1 MAGRGDPP
9 EEPPESQADG
19 EDEYRALVFDESF
32 VRAARLQE
40 FSAQERM
47 GEHARAVRSVPR
59 RPPRKG
65 PGLVGTLVVL
75 VALAFAS
82 AVYIGFRQP
91 LPDPALGRAE
101 PLQATVVPL
110 APRGAV
116 PGGSPRSLIEHG
128 PAAHF
133 RIGSAGINLPAVR
146 RTENFSE
153 TQIMAALATAK
164 DFLVESSLDPD
175 VLGGRETG
183 TVKALLD
190 PDQAAEFDL
199 SMGSASGDDRHPAAG
214 WLVRFDPAR
223 AELADPA
230 IRVYGTLAYT
240 ETDAGRLEV
249 VADHT
254 FTYALRPA
262 VDGPRQADG
271 ASLFTVHRL
280 LHFRFDRDDL
290 RLHRL
295 ELRTAYVQ
303 AGPQSCSSGASPA
316 LRPLLAGERADP
328 AGPAGTDPYATG
340 TPAGGLCGTLEISPP
355 LGQAPPAPASPS
367 PASPASPISV
377 SPSLESGPAPRPVP
391 SPWPDPGRILRGAG
405 GA

>member
-9 EEPPESQADG
+9 EEQPESPADG
-19 EDEYRALVFDESF
+19 EDEYRSLVFDESF

-47 GEHARAVRSVPR
+47 GEHARAVRSLPR
-59 RPPRKG
+59 RSSHKS
-65 PGLVGTLVVL
+65 PGLATTMVVL
-75 VALAFAS
+75 VALAFAT
-82 AVYIGFRQP
+82 AVYVGFRQP
-91 LPDPALGRAE
+91 LPPPLPGRAE

-116 PGGSPRSLIEHG
+116 PGGTPGSLIEHG

-133 RIGSAGINLPAVR
+133 RVGAAGINLPAVR
-146 RTENFSE
+146 RTDNFSVS
-153 TQIMAALATAK
+153 QVMAALATAK
-164 DFLVESSLDPD
+164 DFLVESSLNPD
-175 VLGGRETG
+175 VLDGQETG

-199 SMGSASGDDRHPAAG
+199 SMEGPAGDGRHPAAG
-214 WLVRFDPAR
+214 WLVRFDPAH

-230 IRVYGTLAYT
+230 IRVFGTLAYS
-240 ETDAGRLEV
+240 ETDASRLEV

-254 FTYALRPA
+254 FTYAVRP
-262 VDGPRQADG
+262 VVNGPQQADG

-303 AGPQSCSSGASPA
+303 AGPESCSSGTAPA

-328 AGPAGTDPYATG
+328 AGPGGTDPYATG
-340 TPAGGLCGTLEISPP
+340 TPSGGLCGTLEISPP
-355 LGQAPPAPASPS
+355 LGQAPPALRAPVYP
-367 PASPASPISV
+367 
-377 SPSLESGPAPRPVP
+377 GPR
-391 SPWPDPGRILRGAG
+391 LT
-405 GA
+405 

>member
-1 MAGRGDPP
+1 MAGRADPP
-9 EEPPESQADG
+9 EEPPENPAGG
-19 EDEYRALVFDESF
+19 EDEYRSLVFDESF

-47 GEHARAVRSVPR
+47 GEHARAVRSLPR
-59 RPPRKG
+59 RSSRKG
-65 PGLVGTLVVL
+65 PGLATTLIVL
-75 VALAFAS
+75 VALAFAT

-91 LPDPALGRAE
+91 LPTPVLGRAQ
-101 PLQATVVPL
+101 PLEATVVPL

-116 PGGSPRSLIEHG
+116 PGGTPQSLIERG

-133 RIGSAGINLPAVR
+133 RIGAAGINLPAVR
-146 RTENFSE
+146 RTDDYSATEV
-153 TQIMAALATAK
+153 MAALATVK
-164 DFLVESSLDPD
+164 DFLVESSLNPD
-175 VLGGRETG
+175 VLGGRETE

-199 SMGSASGDDRHPAAG
+199 STDSPSGDARHPAAG

-223 AELADPA
+223 TELADPT
-230 IRVYGTLAYT
+230 IRVFGTLAYS
-240 ETDAGRLEV
+240 ETDAGKLEV
-249 VADHT
+249 VTDHT
-254 FTYALRPA
+254 FTYALRP
-262 VDGPRQADG
+262 VVNGPQKADG

-280 LHFRFDRDDL
+280 LHFLFDRDDL

-303 AGPQSCSSGASPA
+303 AGPQSCSSGSAPA

-340 TPAGGLCGTLEISPP
+340 TPAGGLCGTLRISPA
-355 LGQAPPAPASPS
+355 LGQAPPAPFSPS
-367 PASPASPISV
+367 VVSPVPV
-377 SPSLESGPAPRPVP
+377 SPSLASGPLP
-391 SPWPDPGRILRGAG
+391 SP
-405 GA
+405 